1 MALDWFSM
9 GADMMEYSD
18 AGDAYDFYNT
28 GADMT
33 STYSDAAGSS
43 YDLTELWSDS
53 SDIGALGGIMS
64 LLRTDT
70 GKSLTNAAFG
80 AFGGGG
86 SGGGGGTGKAGG
98 SGFVENPILTSARGQ
113 AMRDISQRTSQLERS
128 QRADSPGARSN
139 PHSRAI
145 MDRLRQNRSRSFDS
159 LYSRIHS
166 YASKSTSRVSPKA
179 RA

>member
-1 MALDWFSM
+1 MADDWFSM
-9 GADMMEYSD
+9 GADMMEYSSD

-33 STYSDAAGSS
+33 STYSDAAMLSDDWGSFMDEES
-43 YDLTELWSDS
+43 GA
-53 SDIGALGGIMS
+53 IGDVLS
-64 LLRTDT
+64 LLKTDL
-70 GKSLTNAAFG
+70 GQDLTNAAFG

>member
-1 MALDWFSM
+1 MSLDWFSTGTEM
-9 GADMMEYSD
+9 AELSSD
-18 AGDAYDFYNT
+18 DAFSFMDT
-28 GADMT
+28 GADVT
-33 STYSDAAGSS
+33 STYSDAAMLSDKWGSFMDEES
-43 YDLTELWSDS
+43 
-53 SDIGALGGIMS
+53 GALGGIMS

-86 SGGGGGTGKAGG
+86 GGTGKAGG
-98 SGFVENPILTSARGQ
+98 SGFVAQENPVLKDARGQ

-128 QRADSPGARSN
+128 QRADFPGARSN